1 MKQLAER
8 VHRRVC
14 SWLVQPVPG
23 LAAAEDKERARDFL
37 QGTSWLRGP
46 SPVRRPWRETLFR
59 GPLSPPLEARGTK
72 APDVRTL
79 RTSETGRQ
87 LSAQTVIAT
96 AAQPCG
102 KGDLLPLPL
111 RIDTE
116 TNSVLRVRKQRG
128 GLSGLEE
135 TTLDEDRTRCLGR
148 AAVVALNLQRLCPH
162 SESGG
167 CAGKLHCWLADSQP
181 GPQPAAVKKM
191 TQKRLHLSLADRC
204 PRLRE
209 TPQCTDQP

>member
-1 MKQLAER
+1 M
-8 VHRRVC
+8 
-14 SWLVQPVPG
+14 PG

-46 SPVRRPWRETLFR
+46 PPVRQPWRETLFR

-116 TNSVLRVRKQRG
+116 TNIVLRVRKQSG

-135 TTLDEDRTRCLGR
+135 TTLDEDRTRCWGR
-148 AAVVALNLQRLCPH
+148 AAVVALNLRRLCPH

-167 CAGKLHCWLADSQP
+167 GASKLQKADFAAR
-181 GPQPAAVKKM
+181 GQPAGSSACSCYDDD
-191 TQKRLHLSLADRC
+191 TEEAASF
-204 PRLRE
+204 PG
-209 TPQCTDQP
+209 